1 MQTTPLNPF
10 VADIDAVD
18 ARRIGDD
25 AFDALYAAW
34 LRYPILRLRGQRVDD
49 AQLQAFSRRFG
60 PLEYAPMG
68 RISDAERARLPNP
81 YVTTISN
88 IVENGRPVG
97 GLGNAEAAWHTD
109 MSYIE
114 RPPTASILYAVE
126 SPEQGGDTHYCNMIA
141 AFEALPPALR
151 QRTRTARL
159 KHDAA
164 HDSIGALRRGHQH
177 ASSPREAPGA
187 VHPMVMRH
195 PENGTEA
202 LYLGRRQDAYVD
214 GLPLADSEA
223 FLDEIWRYVALPGA
237 SWTQQWQVGDLVIWD
252 NRSVMHRR
260 AAFDPESR
268 RLMRRT
274 QVREGSVDVQE
285 ENAQHSPN
293 ASR

>member
-1 MQTTPLNPF
+1 MQMTPLNPF

-18 ARRIGDD
+18 VRRIDDD
-25 AFDALYAAW
+25 AFNALYAAW
-34 LRYPILRLRGQRVDD
+34 LRHPILRLRGLRVDD

-114 RPPTASILYAVE
+114 HPPTASILYAVE
-126 SPEQGGDTHYCNMIA
+126 TPEQGGDTHFCNMIA

-151 QRTRTARL
+151 ERVRTARL

-164 HDSIGALRRGHQH
+164 HDSIGALRRGHRH

-187 VHPMVMRH
+187 VHPMVLRH
-195 PENGTEA
+195 PENGTQA

-214 GLPLADSEA
+214 GLPVADGEA

-237 SWTQQWQVGDLVIWD
+237 IWTQ
-252 NRSVMHRR
+252 
-260 AAFDPESR
+260 
-268 RLMRRT
+268 
-274 QVREGSVDVQE
+274 
-285 ENAQHSPN
+285 
-293 ASR
+293 